1 MKSNNLE
8 PRRMQAANFTHIMF
22 SKTNVTLIFS
32 LKKKKKMFQLTI
44 RNLNSSPYLPQKP
57 SKISPIY

>member
-32 LKKKKKMFQLTI
+32 LKKKKK
-44 RNLNSSPYLPQKP
+44 NV
-57 SKISPIY
+57 PIDHKKLEFFPVPPTKTF